1 MNDEELI
8 LLMNGAR
15 QRGKTTLVLSL
26 CEQQLQEKIKHYIIR
41 PTLTTVD
48 WAFDPDATEL
58 SLVDI
63 ELNLQNF
70 YDTDKKNSC
79 NKLLTTFDIAP
90 NHLSDISQETFRNE
104 VKDLIIENYGND
116 IYNICQLFTNIKY
129 KHFLHKIKIVLSP
142 SENLR
147 TFLAKEKISLVLR
160 ETCGCLGEQF
170 NENQIHETTNINGT
184 LLLTPADKLKDSSI
198 NPDVTKYIRTMNMAP
213 VFTLL
218 FLDKRQLD
226 IEPTFEKSKPISL
239 TEADIKNLVH
249 RIQNEKLN
257 DYVQSKFNYSFMDK
271 NINIYASAM
280 NIRPVYHFD
289 TLHYVCFEDDTIRKR
304 YNSYQST
311 IFDCDEY
318 RLYQSI
324 IFEKLK
330 DMINKM
336 LIHKTIMKEMN
347 SIKDDII
354 SKMTSSTELNAI
366 QSWDYKIEDICNSIA
381 SGEEILGP
389 LNGVSGNPPKL
400 AFRCGNVAF
409 YHLVNI
415 INDYQFTDMKLEN
428 SSLDSLTEYQKEL
441 IKNNFLDIIFENS
454 DIRNN
459 IKTEPFIKREIIEQA
474 IEKVRKNDVPTEN
487 TLALWN
493 DVLSKIA
500 SCTLFKQKNGRKSE
514 W

>member
-184 LLLTPADKLKDSSI
+184 LLLTPADK
-198 NPDVTKYIRTMNMAP
+198 
-213 VFTLL
+213 
-218 FLDKRQLD
+218 
-226 IEPTFEKSKPISL
+226 
-239 TEADIKNLVH
+239 
-249 RIQNEKLN
+249 
-257 DYVQSKFNYSFMDK
+257 
-271 NINIYASAM
+271 
-280 NIRPVYHFD
+280 
-289 TLHYVCFEDDTIRKR
+289 
-304 YNSYQST
+304 
-311 IFDCDEY
+311 
-318 RLYQSI
+318 
-324 IFEKLK
+324 
-330 DMINKM
+330 
-336 LIHKTIMKEMN
+336 
-347 SIKDDII
+347 
-354 SKMTSSTELNAI
+354 
-366 QSWDYKIEDICNSIA
+366 
-381 SGEEILGP
+381 
-389 LNGVSGNPPKL
+389 
-400 AFRCGNVAF
+400 
-409 YHLVNI
+409 
-415 INDYQFTDMKLEN
+415 
-428 SSLDSLTEYQKEL
+428 
-441 IKNNFLDIIFENS
+441 
-454 DIRNN
+454 
-459 IKTEPFIKREIIEQA
+459 
-474 IEKVRKNDVPTEN
+474 
-487 TLALWN
+487 
-493 DVLSKIA
+493 
-500 SCTLFKQKNGRKSE
+500 
-514 W
+514 